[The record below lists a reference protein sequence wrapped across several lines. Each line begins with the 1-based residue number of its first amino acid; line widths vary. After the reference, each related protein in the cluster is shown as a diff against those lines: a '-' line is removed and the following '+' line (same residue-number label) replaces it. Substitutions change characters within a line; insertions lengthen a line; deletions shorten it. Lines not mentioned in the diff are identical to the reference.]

1 MPVATLDYP
10 KTKLVMEVTNPV
22 EQEYRLK
29 ACGKEPWT
37 TAFIE
42 AIPPS
47 AIFWDIGAN
56 VGPYSL
62 VAVAHGLNVLAI
74 EPSFANYATLCRN
87 LGLNNMLDR
96 CTALCLALG
105 ETTRFDWL
113 HYQDTRSGAASHT
126 IGGERTKFFHRQRIW
141 VWSWDQ
147 LAGMMG
153 LPADRPWYA
162 KIDVDGGE
170 VAALKG
176 ASQVLRQ
183 MQGVVVEM
191 RADQE
196 EAITALLLAAGLKLA
211 ERFAER
217 DGKPMA
223 GLAYGRFERG

>member
-1 MPVATLDYP
+1 MSIATLDYP
-10 KTKLVMEVTNPV
+10 KARLVMEVSNPIE
-22 EQEYRLK
+22 EQYR
-29 ACGKEPWT
+29 ARAVGKEPWT
-37 TAFIE
+37 TTFIE
-42 AIPPS
+42 AAPPG

-141 VWSWDQ
+141 VWAWDE
-147 LAGMMG
+147 LVALMG
-153 LPADRPWYA
+153 LPPDLPWYA

-170 VAALKG
+170 VATLRG
-176 ASQVLRQ
+176 ASAVLRQ
-183 MQGVVVEM
+183 MQGVMIEM

-196 EAITALLLAAGLKLA
+196 EAITAMLVAAGLKLA

-217 DGKPMA
+217 GGKPMP
-223 GLAYGRFERG
+223 GMAYGRFERG

>member
-1 MPVATLDYP
+1 MPIATLDYP
-10 KTKLVMEVTNPV
+10 KTKLVMEFTNPV

-29 ACGKEPWT
+29 AVTKEPWT
-37 TAFIE
+37 VAFIE
-42 AIPPS
+42 SAPAG

-56 VGPYSL
+56 VGPYTL
-62 VAVAHGLNVLAI
+62 VAVAHGLSVLAI

-105 ETTRFDWL
+105 ETTRFDWM

-126 IGGERTKFFHRQRIW
+126 IGGERTKYFHRQRIW
-141 VWSWDQ
+141 VWAWDQ

-153 LPADRPWYA
+153 LPADVPWYA
-162 KIDVDGGE
+162 KIDVDGNE
-170 VAALKG
+170 ITVLKG

-183 MQGVVVEM
+183 MQGVMIEM

-196 EAITALLLAAGLKLA
+196 EAITALLVAAGLKLA

-217 DGKPMA
+217 GGKPMP